1 MTWTAKKITKARKKE
16 NLNTTTTA
24 NFLGISRPTYQN
36 LEKGINIEKYQ
47 DRLEHYYNS
56 EHSAN
61 QKRILKELGL
71 QRLIT
76 KREEGRYKFM
86 KSK

>member
-1 MTWTAKKITKARKKE
+1 MTWTAKKIRKARKKE

-24 NFLGISRPTYQN
+24 SYLGISRPTYQN

-56 EHSAN
+56 EHSAT
-61 QKRILKELGL
+61 QKKILEDLGL
-71 QRLIT
+71 QRLINQ
-76 KREEGRYKFM
+76 REKGRYKFM